1 MSELT
6 LKFSTATDGIKEDK
20 DNILYSC
27 EHHGKETYHLIKN
40 TMHNYH
46 GYAYV
51 WFKDEK
57 LGDEKMWVKITNG
70 DADKG
75 IGRLRNQPVKL
86 DMKFNDKVKFETD
99 KEGITYGRK

>member
-1 MSELT
+1 MSE
-6 LKFSTATDGIKEDK
+6 K
-20 DNILYSC
+20 DNVIYSC
-27 EHHGKETYHLIKN
+27 EHHGKETYFLIKN
-40 TMHNYH
+40 TSDNFH
-46 GYAYV
+46 GYVYV

-70 DADKG
+70 NADKG

-86 DMKFNDKVKFETD
+86 NMKYNDKVKFETD

>member
-1 MSELT
+1 MSE
-6 LKFSTATDGIKEDK
+6 KG
-20 DNILYSC
+20 NILYSC
-27 EHHGKETYHLIKN
+27 EHHGKETYFLIKN
-40 TMHNYH
+40 TSDNFH
-46 GYAYV
+46 GYVYV

-70 DADKG
+70 NADKG

-86 DMKFNDKVKFETD
+86 NMKYNDKVKFETD

>member
-1 MSELT
+1 MSE
-6 LKFSTATDGIKEDK
+6 KG
-20 DNILYSC
+20 NILYSC
-27 EHHGKETYHLIKN
+27 EHRGKETYFLIKN
-40 TMHNYH
+40 TSDNYH
-46 GYAYV
+46 GYVYV

-70 DADKG
+70 NADKG

-86 DMKFNDKVKFETD
+86 NMKYNDKVKFETD

>member
-6 LKFSTATDGIKEDK
+6 LKFPTATDGIKEDK

-70 DADKG
+70 DADKC